1 MVKVREDL
9 TGKFFGKLKV
19 LHQVDDWITP
29 KGQHEAQWL
38 CQCTCCS
45 KTEKIIR
52 GRNLKNGSIRSCGCL
67 IKETYYKAEIDDE
80 GNFKKK
86 RNDYEIQEDYVIL
99 YTQRNEIILVD
110 LEDFWKVKDMC
121 WSIGFEGYAQSEFN
135 NKRVLM
141 HRLIMDEPIG
151 KLVDHKNGEN
161 SRYDNRK
168 SNLRIATHS
177 QNQINKKKLP
187 NKYSDVTGVSWAKQS
202 KKWVAYIGVSGKQV
216 KLGYFDSFDDAVSAR
231 KKAEKKY
238 YGEWSYDKSQQINT
252 WSV

>member
-9 TGKFFGKLKV
+9 TGRIFGKLKV

-45 KTEKIIR
+45 KTEKIVR
-52 GRNLKNGSIRSCGCL
+52 GRNLKNNSVRSCGCL
-67 IKETYYKAEIDDE
+67 LKETYYRSERE
-80 GNFKKK
+80 SNGYFKKL

-99 YTQRNEIILVD
+99 YTQKSEMILVD

-121 WSIGFEGYAQSEFN
+121 WAIGADGYVTTGTGDN
-135 NKRVLM
+135 RVYM
-141 HRLIMDEPIG
+141 HRLIMNEPIG
-151 KLVDHKNGEN
+151 KLVDHKNGED

-168 SNLRIATHS
+168 SNLRVATPS

-187 NKYSDVTGVSWAKQS
+187 NKYSDVVGVSWDKKS
-202 KKWVAYIGVSGKQV
+202 KKWVAYIGVNGKQI
-216 KLGYFDSFDDAVSAR
+216 KLGHFDFFDDAVNVR
-231 KKAEKKY
+231 KQAEKKY
-238 YGEWSYDKSQQINT
+238 YGEWSYDKSQQIDVWNI
-252 WSV
+252 